1 VLVVYDTKPVHF
13 ITMVSECIEWFTKS
27 RKVWNAAL
35 QALVSME
42 FLRLNVNDNYNGE
55 MNDVDISDH
64 FRDINKFNHWLRN
77 KKWWWAIFFYAM
89 EVLLTNA
96 YLVYCSVMDE
106 AGVGRA
112 QRRTH
117 YQFLL
122 EIAVPWIDL
131 TEPDIRDVVKAA
143 AKCLLAAAKAAAT
156 YTDDD
161 NNTFTPTTTAAA
173 IVNDKTPASNN
184 QSATDSTL
192 L

>member
-1 VLVVYDTKPVHF
+1 VLEGDPDCPNLVAVSVYDTKPVHF
-13 ITMVSECIEWFTKS
+13 ITMVSECIEWVTKS

-64 FRDINKFNHWLRN
+64 LRKIYEFNHWLRN
-77 KKWWWAIFFYAM
+77 KKWWWAIFLYAM

-106 AGVGRA
+106 AGVERA

-122 EIAVPWIDL
+122 EIAVAWIDL
-131 TEPDIRDVVKAA
+131 KNLTSEMLSK
-143 AKCLLAAAKAAAT
+143 LT
-156 YTDDD
+156 
-161 NNTFTPTTTAAA
+161 NNNSDEFRTART
-173 IVNDKTPASNN
+173 N
-184 QSATDSTL
+184 STL
-192 L
+192 RGRIPHFVDEFRT